1 MSLEIEGDTFNWV
14 GLVISVA
21 LFGLCVGC
29 AANETTVVS
38 LAKAV
43 EISVTPIQLVPTSVA
58 TPEVAVPAPA
68 PVPSA
73 TPEPEPTATATM
85 LPTATPVPST
95 PTPGP
100 TPVTIRS
107 ASDIPMA
114 HDFDLALFSGGTLT
128 MSDLRGQIV
137 VLNFWASWCPPCRW
151 EMASFETIYQEY
163 RDQGVIFVG
172 VAVSDFEEDAREFAE
187 MIGVTYPMG
196 RDLSGIA
203 RDYRVLGLPT
213 TVFIDPEGQVTRFL
227 KNAANEAVLRLFIE
241 GQINARGG

>member
-14 GLVISVA
+14 ALVISVV

-29 AANETTVVS
+29 AANEATVVS
-38 LAKAV
+38 LAKAI
-43 EISVTPIQLVPTSVA
+43 EISVTPIQLVPASVA
-58 TPEVAVPAPA
+58 TPEVAVPTPA
-68 PVPSA
+68 
-73 TPEPEPTATATM
+73 PEPTATATM

-151 EMASFETIYQEY
+151 ELASFETIYQEY

-213 TVFIDPEGQVTRFL
+213 TVFIAPEGQVTRFL